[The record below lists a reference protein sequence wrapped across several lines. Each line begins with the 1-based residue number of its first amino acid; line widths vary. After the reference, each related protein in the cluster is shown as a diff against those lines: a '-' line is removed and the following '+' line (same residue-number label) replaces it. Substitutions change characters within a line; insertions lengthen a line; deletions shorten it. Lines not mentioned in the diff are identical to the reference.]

1 MKKNLLVIILMML
14 VAFGSSVMAQEA
26 AKDNKIGLTA
36 GVDYFS
42 KFFWRGYI
50 VYGDSEGVFF
60 PYVNYSILDTGFS
73 VKINGEYPSEV
84 IGDGAPQAHK
94 ADYALDFGINYAYN
108 VNKLFTVGA
117 GFVYIWKHD
126 SKKANKIIRTDHENY
141 DNSFGI
147 ATVFISADSI
157 PLSPTLKYQH
167 DFHVD
172 DQKGN
177 KEANKDYYIQLS
189 ISHTIALMKN
199 ANLILG
205 ASGGYFDSEFAK
217 DKADPTSKAK
227 KGISDVGVSLAL
239 EVIVGVVKLNGNMNY
254 AYVPDGDW
262 YTITSDGRKNKH
274 YMWAGFGASFSL

>member
-1 MKKNLLVIILMML
+1 MKKNLLVIILMMV
-14 VAFGSSVMAQEA
+14 VAFGSSVMAQEAAPAA

-50 VYGDSEGVFF
+50 VYGNSEGVFF

-73 VKINGEYPSEV
+73 VKINGEYPSEI
-84 IGDGAPQAHK
+84 IGDGAPLANK
-94 ADYALDFGINYAYN
+94 ANYAMDFGINYAYN
-108 VNKLFTVGA
+108 FNKLFTVGA
-117 GFVYIWKHD
+117 GFVYVWKHY
-126 SKKANKIIRTDHENY
+126 SKNANEQMGQRF

-167 DFHVD
+167 DFHTD
-172 DQKGN
+172 DQNGTRD
-177 KEANKDYYIQLS
+177 ANKDYYIQLS
-189 ISHTIALMKN
+189 ISHAIALMKN
-199 ANLILG
+199 ANVIFG

-217 DKADPTSKAK
+217 DKSIPTSKAR
-227 KGISDVGVSLAL
+227 KGISDVGVSVAL
-239 EVIVGVVKLNGNMNY
+239 EVIAGAVKLTGNINY

-262 YTITSDGRKNKH
+262 YMASGIKDKH
-274 YMWAGFGASFSL
+274 YIWAGFGASYSL